1 MPDKRNQHPVV
12 IGLTSTHGDQAWLN
26 KNSRNYLNMLA
37 NAGVQTVVL
46 APDAPAVLPDGAV
59 YAPDAS
65 GRISEVVLDHLSGL
79 VSSGGGDVHPR
90 YFGQELNG
98 AETEHMS
105 LERDEMELNLLRAAL
120 ERNLPIFGICR
131 GAQVLNVAAGGS
143 LRQHLDGHRSP
154 EGQTAF
160 HRVNI
165 LPDTGLRHIVDSAG
179 IVVNTFHH
187 QGISHDDIAPGFVV
201 AGLAD
206 PDSWLIEAYESP
218 SHRWVFAVQWH
229 PERIFELEPGHQL
242 IWNSFLSA
250 SRETNSNG
258 QR

>member
-1 MPDKRNQHPVV
+1 MAHKQQPFV

-37 NAGVQTVVL
+37 NAGVHVVIL
-46 APDAPAVLPDGAV
+46 APDVPAVMPDGAA

-65 GRISEVVLDHLSGL
+65 GRMPEAVLDHLSGL
-79 VSSGGGDVHPR
+79 VASGGGDVHPK

-98 AETEHMS
+98 AETEHIS
-105 LERDEMELNLLRAAL
+105 LERDEMELGLLRAAL
-120 ERNLPIFGICR
+120 ERDLPIFGICR

-154 EGQTAF
+154 NDQTAY
-160 HRVNI
+160 HQVDI
-165 LPDTGLRHIVDSAG
+165 LLDTGLRRIVGSAS
-179 IVVNTFHH
+179 ISVNTFHH
-187 QGISHDDIAPGFVV
+187 QGISQNNIAPGFVV

-206 PDSWLIEAYESP
+206 PDNWLIEAYESP
-218 SHRWVFAVQWH
+218 RHRWVRGVQWH
-229 PERIFELEPGHQL
+229 PERIFELEASHQL
-242 IWNSFLSA
+242 IWDSFIRA
-250 SRETNSNG
+250 SRETSNNG